1 MDDTR
6 ITQLETRL
14 AQAEARI
21 AALESRG
28 MTVTVP
34 SALPVFAEKRCQYCH
49 LPISQCRGHTIC
61 SVSEHGATLS

>member
-34 SALPVFAEKRCQYCH
+34 AAQLPYVETTCQYCH

>member
-1 MDDTR
+1 MDETR

-34 SALPVFAEKRCQYCH
+34 AAQPPYVETTCQYCK
-49 LPISQCRGHTIC
+49 LPLSQCRGHIIC
-61 SVSEHGATLS
+61 SANEYGATTS